1 MKIMIR
7 IFMAVCICFMT
18 LVPVQ
23 ARSYQKWSFTL
34 ADGSTITADE
44 YHEKTIVFIF
54 YSAETDAEGNAVDT
68 RSAEV
73 LKYLSTDPFG
83 SYEGVMTVAAAAENK
98 DPAEV
103 DALIERYGRCDNIYY
118 AYNAQEE
125 MMNLNLSEE
134 FWGYTLCILYDGGIV
149 RKSFDCASIDDYE
162 EEVKYDLENRE
173 PRYFD
178 IHLKIT
184 YHQDYAREMLD
195 LINEFRTGDE
205 TWCWNEDDTEK
216 IYYENLNTLVYDYE
230 LEKAAMQRAA
240 ELAMLFGHMRH
251 DNKSCR
257 HTVFES
263 GYPEEISTAEN
274 CYMGSAATKS
284 PSYAMKVLKETDKN
298 YYNQGHRRNMLAE
311 DHVSCAIGCAEYE
324 GSYYYVQIFSES
336 AVGTV
341 PVSANTET
349 EIRTIHCSNHYLIN
363 WKMKNETLNIE
374 PGTTGNISK
383 INSLMIASYT
393 MKGGSDRYH
402 KTEESLNWTSS
413 NEDVISVNGDSFT
426 AKKTGTA
433 VLTAF
438 TPDPSISV
446 QFTVNVKDEDEG
458 PIITPEPTPAV
469 KTVEMYRLYNPNS
482 GEHFYTAKSKERDAL
497 VKVGWKYEGI
507 GWYAPETSKTPVY
520 RLYNENAGDH
530 HYTMKKAERDALI
543 KIGWKDE
550 KIGWYSDDNE
560 EVPLYRQYNPYA
572 VSGSHN
578 YTTNKKENDALV
590 KIGWIAEGIGWYGVK
605 H

>member
-7 IFMAVCICFMT
+7 IFMAVCICLMS

-23 ARSYQKWSFTL
+23 AADYQYWSFQLT
-34 ADGSTITADE
+34 DGRTITADE

-54 YSAETDAEGNAVDT
+54 YSAETDAEGNAVNAN
-68 RSAEV
+68 SAEV
-73 LKYLSTDPFG
+73 LEYLSTDPFA
-83 SYEGVMTVAAAAENK
+83 EAENTMTVAAAVEDKTA
-98 DPAEV
+98 AEV
-103 DALIERYGRCDNIYY
+103 DAFIDKYGRSENIYY
-118 AYNAQEE
+118 AYNAMDMLDKLVGIEDGMQYTVCALYTNGQVT
-125 MMNLNLSEE
+125 MMTDYMSPSMYEIDIKKEL
-134 FWGYTLCILYDGGIV
+134 GILD
-149 RKSFDCASIDDYE
+149 
-162 EEVKYDLENRE
+162 
-173 PRYFD
+173 
-178 IHLKIT
+178 IT
-184 YHQDYAREMLD
+184 YFGLQLKVTFHQDLAREMLD
-195 LINEFRTGDE
+195 LVNEFRTGDE
-205 TWCWNEDDTEK
+205 AWYWNKDNTEK
-216 IYYENLNTLVYDYE
+216 VYAENLNTLVYDYE

-240 ELAMLFGHMRH
+240 EVAYYFAHGRADMKTYFDTLEEMGITDVYVGENLITGTSLRNVRNALAGL
-251 DNKSCR
+251 K
-257 HTVFES
+257 ES
-263 GYPEEISTAEN
+263 GLPYQ
-274 CYMGSAATKS
+274 Y
-284 PSYAMKVLKETDKN
+284 
-298 YYNQGHRRNMLAE
+298 QGHRRNMLNE
-311 DHVSCAIGCAEYE
+311 KHVSCAFACAEYNGLYYWVQE
-324 GSYYYVQIFSES
+324 FSYGLIGDSY
-336 AVGTV
+336 T
-341 PVSANTET
+341 PVNTNTET
-349 EIRTIHCSNHYLIN
+349 RTIHACDIYTVG
-363 WKMKNETLNIE
+363 WKMEKETLDLA
-374 PGTTGNISK
+374 PGTSGKISK
-383 INSLMIASYT
+383 INALTISPT
-393 MKGGSDRYH
+393 KTH
-402 KTEESLNWTSS
+402 KWEDQYRKVENVLSWTSS
-413 NEDVISVNGDSFT
+413 NEDVISVSGDSFT

-433 VLTAF
+433 VLTAV
-438 TPDPSISV
+438 TPDPSVKV

-560 EVPLYRQYNPYA
+560 EVPLYRQYNPNA